1 MKKEK
6 NVAILSHY
14 YVTDDIKSI
23 SDHIGDS
30 YFLAKKAVEIPH
42 KNIMLCGV
50 SFMGESVKILN
61 PEKTVIM
68 PDLDAGCPMAEMA
81 SVEEIYRM
89 RETYDDL
96 AVVCYINSTAELKAH
111 VDVCVTS
118 SNAVKIVKELPQKN
132 IYFIPDENLGRY
144 VARMVPEK
152 NYIFNEGFCH
162 VHAEI
167 SKADV
172 KNAKKEHPQAKIIA
186 HPECKLEVL
195 DMADYIGSTS
205 GIIDFASYSKADEFI
220 VCTEIGVFHEL
231 KTNNPH
237 KKFYEA
243 MNTKQICPNMKK
255 NTLAKAAFAL
265 ENFSNKIEMNKSERL
280 ESAKPLD
287 KMLQMAK

>member
-1 MKKEK
+1 LKKEK